1 MVYIE
6 RGVSGR
12 LTGLVALILFTRLS
26 FFGLGLLGKGCM
38 VSFAELEIVGAGL
51 LWLDCWI
58 EWIEFAG
65 LGLLG

>member
-12 LTGLVALILFTRLS
+12 LTGLVALIFFTRLS
-26 FFGLGLLGKGCM
+26 FLGLLGKGCM

>member
-26 FFGLGLLGKGCM
+26 FLGWVCLVRVAWSRLLSWKLLGQVCCGW
-38 VSFAELEIVGAGL
+38 IAGL
-51 LWLDCWI
+51 S
-58 EWIEFAG
+58 G
-65 LGLLG
+65 LSSLG